1 MVFKSKY
8 KLKLVEYEVNV
19 IYSALTMQIEQL
31 QQEIVECTVTGDME
45 QRVWC
50 AKQVRYIQCLIDKLK
65 VCTL

>member
-1 MVFKSKY
+1 MFKSKY

-19 IYSALTMQIEQL
+19 IYSALTRQIEQL
-31 QQEIVECTVTGDME
+31 QQEIVQCTVTGDME

-50 AKQVRYIQCLIDKLK
+50 ARQVRYIEGMIDKLK